1 MTNNSCR
8 AQVVAPTK
16 IMLRD
21 FWLGQPQQIG
31 EQARCSQL
39 MLASILQLLSESW
52 KNIYRAQ
59 HLQRLTIHQARVW
72 PRRPSLTLL
81 VVMKILQMV

>member
-1 MTNNSCR
+1 
-8 AQVVAPTK
+8 
-16 IMLRD
+16 MLRD
-21 FWLGQPQQIG
+21 FWLGQQQRIG

-59 HLQRLTIHQARVW
+59 YLQTLSIHQAQVW
-72 PRRPSLTLL
+72 QRHPSLSLH
-81 VVMKILQMV
+81 VVTKILQMV